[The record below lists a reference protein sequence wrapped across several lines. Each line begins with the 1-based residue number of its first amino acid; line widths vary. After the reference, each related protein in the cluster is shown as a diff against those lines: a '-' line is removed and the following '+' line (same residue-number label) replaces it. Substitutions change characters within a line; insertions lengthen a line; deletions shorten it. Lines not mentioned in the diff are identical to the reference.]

1 MTVTE
6 TGTRAR
12 APDQRG
18 YATSDDGLHLYWEVH
33 GDGSP
38 TIVLLPP
45 CPISHSR
52 LWKAQ
57 LHYLARHHRVVVY
70 DGRGNGNS
78 DVPDVSRPWL
88 DRWRASDCLA
98 VMDATSTGN
107 AVLGGICGDGVQ
119 PSIQIAAEHP
129 ERVLGIVAIAPG
141 VPALAPPLPWRRAA
155 HARRD
160 EVLDEPTGWE
170 KENRHYMR
178 VHHRDF
184 LEFFFGE
191 MFPEPHST
199 KQVEDAVA
207 YGLDGSVEALLM
219 DDAEPV
225 CATKEE
231 AEALCRRVRCPV
243 LVVQGDRDHCQP
255 FERGRAV
262 AELTGAEHVVLAGA
276 GHIPMARDPVVV
288 NRLIHDFAA
297 RLDPGEPRRRTWAR
311 AGARS
316 RRALLVSSPIG
327 LGHSWRDVAIAREL
341 RRRVPG
347 LEIHWLA
354 QAPVTTLLEACGETV
369 HPASAALA
377 P

>member
-12 APDQRG
+12 EADERG
-18 YATSDDGLHLYWEVH
+18 YATTDDGLRLYWEVY
-33 GDGSP
+33 GSGSP

-78 DVPDVSRPWL
+78 DVPDVSGLWL

-98 VMDATSTGN
+98 VMEATSTET

-141 VPALAPPLPWRRAA
+141 VPALAPPHPWRRAA
-155 HARRD
+155 HARWD
-160 EVLDEPTGWE
+160 EVIDEPAGWE

-178 VHHRDF
+178 AHHREF

-219 DDAEPV
+219 EDADPV

-243 LVVQGDRDHCQP
+243 LVVQGDRDNCQP
-255 FERGRAV
+255 AERGRLV
-262 AELTGAEHVVLAGA
+262 AELTGAEHVLLAGA

-288 NRLIHDFAA
+288 NGLIHDFAGRFA
-297 RLDPGEPRRRTWAR
+297 PPEPRRRTWAR
-311 AGARS
+311 AGAGRS
-316 RRALLVSSPIG
+316 APCSSRPRSG
-327 LGHSWRDVAIAREL
+327 SVT
-341 RRRVPG
+341 PG
-347 LEIHWLA
+347 A
-354 QAPVTTLLEACGETV
+354 TSRS
-369 HPASAALA
+369 PASCGGSSRASRSTGS
-377 P
+377 PRRP

>member
-12 APDQRG
+12 EADECG
-18 YATSDDGLHLYWEVH
+18 YATTDDGLRLYWERY
-33 GDGSP
+33 GSGGP

-57 LHYLARHHRVVVY
+57 VHYLARHHRVVVY

-78 DVPDVSRPWL
+78 DCPDVSGPWI

-98 VMDATSTGN
+98 VMAATSTET

-141 VPALAPPLPWRRAA
+141 VPALAPPHPWREAA

-160 EVLDEPTGWE
+160 EVLDDPTGWE
-170 KENRHYMR
+170 KENHHYMR
-178 VHHRDF
+178 AHHREF

-207 YGLDGSVEALLM
+207 YGLDGSLEALLM
-219 DDAEPV
+219 
-225 CATKEE
+225 
-231 AEALCRRVRCPV
+231 
-243 LVVQGDRDHCQP
+243 
-255 FERGRAV
+255 
-262 AELTGAEHVVLAGA
+262 
-276 GHIPMARDPVVV
+276 
-288 NRLIHDFAA
+288 
-297 RLDPGEPRRRTWAR
+297 
-311 AGARS
+311 
-316 RRALLVSSPIG
+316 
-327 LGHSWRDVAIAREL
+327 
-341 RRRVPG
+341 
-347 LEIHWLA
+347 
-354 QAPVTTLLEACGETV
+354 ET
-369 HPASAALA
+369 
-377 P
+377 